1 MFSYIIGKHLF
12 DMCLFYMIILHTGG
26 DDMGSKKDTQEFAM
40 KMIGF
45 AGDAFSYYF
54 QALDEA
60 KNHNYTECDN
70 MLKSGDDSLNQAHVL
85 QTELITKEVNGE
97 ENEYSILMVHAQD
110 HLMNAVL
117 TKKLVIELIDINK
130 KLEKG

>member
-1 MFSYIIGKHLF
+1 
-12 DMCLFYMIILHTGG
+12 
-26 DDMGSKKDTQEFAM
+26 M

-54 QALDEA
+54 KALDEA